1 MFNRDRVFRLEGTRQ
16 VHHHPSGG
24 HGTRGKGWKRQV
36 EGGERR
42 RGRSRYVI
50 FPLISPLSRSLP
62 PAKCPPHS

>member
-1 MFNRDRVFRLEGTRQ
+1 MFNRDRVFRLESTRQ
-16 VHHHPSGG
+16 VHHHPSGGG

-42 RGRSRYVI
+42 RGRYVI

-62 PAKCPPHS
+62 PAKRPPHP